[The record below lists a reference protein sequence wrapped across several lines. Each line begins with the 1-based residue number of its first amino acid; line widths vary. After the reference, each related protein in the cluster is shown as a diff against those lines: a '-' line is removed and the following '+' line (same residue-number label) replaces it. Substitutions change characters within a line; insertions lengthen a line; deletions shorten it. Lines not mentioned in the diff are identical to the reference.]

1 MYCMG
6 HIMGLPMVAHT
17 IHIAHTTYPN
27 QCSTTEKTFLRGR
40 ELGRQIVTTNATA
53 DMYCKHQKRWALTCT
68 VLAPR
73 SMNSAA
79 WLPVSTPP
87 IPERDLSWPGNSALI
102 IWAIDMTFA
111 SAIGLTA
118 LDEYPPGVE
127 YLLETHRRPAF
138 VQSVNW
144 CNVQLLDQMGS
155 MARSHNPL
163 YEIRQIHKSIILCNE
178 GIIFCIQRFLVLYC
192 LWKLTF
198 SILRWL
204 NNWAILLG

>member
-1 MYCMG
+1 
-6 HIMGLPMVAHT
+6 
-17 IHIAHTTYPN
+17 
-27 QCSTTEKTFLRGR
+27 
-40 ELGRQIVTTNATA
+40 
-53 DMYCKHQKRWALTCT
+53 MYCKHQKRWALTCT

-127 YLLETHRRPAF
+127 YLLETRRRPAF
-138 VQSVNW
+138 VQSINW
-144 CNVQLLDQMGS
+144 CNVQTFRWNGINGKKPQSILWDKTNSQK
-155 MARSHNPL
+155 
-163 YEIRQIHKSIILCNE
+163 KSIIQCNE
-178 GIIFCIQRFLVLYC
+178 DIIFCFQRFLF
-192 LWKLTF
+192 LWCHIRSKHTTILKSQN
-198 SILRWL
+198 SILLLIINLTLRCNLTTTTWKISSVIKAFCL
-204 NNWAILLG
+204 NCTK